1 MGCGGV
7 CYSPEKDYSNT
18 GHQPDTAAEE
28 SPLFFCVCISGNS
41 VHMDELLLYVCGHTG
56 LGRVT
61 SVSVRRHRQ
70 VLWKQVTA
78 VFFTQYKRQMCV
90 CTRTN
95 LHGSVGVCVC
105 WACMLAYANVCRCVF
120 PVLIDMQVNLLQI
133 WRIIFIQA
141 ARKYDLPRL
150 TSCEP
155 IVVMRLT
162 AENKTT
168 EICFLTAP
176 GSLVKTIIR

>member
-90 CTRTN
+90 CVRVPICMG
-95 LHGSVGVCVC
+95 LWVCVC
-105 WACMLAYANVCRCVF
+105 LCVLGMHVGLCKCVQVCF
-120 PVLIDMQVNLLQI
+120 PCPDRHAGQSLTNLEDNI
-133 WRIIFIQA
+133 H
-141 ARKYDLPRL
+141 
-150 TSCEP
+150 
-155 IVVMRLT
+155 
-162 AENKTT
+162 
-168 EICFLTAP
+168 P
-176 GSLVKTIIR
+176 GSKKIRFTETDFLRADCRDETHGRK